1 MSINIICIIIC
12 QATVFITYWATLG
25 CVPVVTVLRTVR
37 GTCQPP
43 ARLTMLFR
51 HVPKLC
57 GLRFT
62 KRLIIVITHDIIK
75 QATVF
80 TTYRTTLGCV
90 PAIISVRTLLV
101 T

>member
-1 MSINIICIIIC
+1 MLINIICIIIC

-57 GLRFT
+57 GLRLT

-75 QATVF
+75 QAAVF
-80 TTYRTTLGCV
+80 ITYQATLGCV
-90 PAIISVRTLLV
+90 PDTERVHATVV